1 MFIIESKI
9 IKYKNKSILQE
20 KTDKKYNIY
29 TLYGKNNKITNTS
42 FVKLQDMKNYINQ
55 LKED

>member
-42 FVKLQDMKNYINQ
+42 FIKLQDMKNYINQ

>member
-1 MFIIESKI
+1 MVIIDSKI
-9 IKYKNKSILQE
+9 IKYKNRSILQN

-29 TLYGKNNKITNTS
+29 TLYGKDNKITNIS
-42 FVKLQDMKNYINQ
+42 FYKLQDMKKYIND

>member
-20 KTDKKYNIY
+20 KTDKKIQY
-29 TLYGKNNKITNTS
+29 LYIIRGK
-42 FVKLQDMKNYINQ
+42 Q
-55 LKED
+55 

>member
-29 TLYGKNNKITNTS
+29 TLYGENNKITNTS
-42 FVKLQDMKNYINQ
+42 FIKLQDIKNYINQ

>member
-29 TLYGKNNKITNTS
+29 TLYGENNKITNTS
-42 FVKLQDMKNYINQ
+42 FVKLQDMKNYIDQ

>member
-29 TLYGKNNKITNTS
+29 TLYDKNNKITNTS

>member
-9 IKYKNKSILQE
+9 IKYKNRSILQE

-29 TLYGKNNKITNTS
+29 TLYGKNNKITNNS